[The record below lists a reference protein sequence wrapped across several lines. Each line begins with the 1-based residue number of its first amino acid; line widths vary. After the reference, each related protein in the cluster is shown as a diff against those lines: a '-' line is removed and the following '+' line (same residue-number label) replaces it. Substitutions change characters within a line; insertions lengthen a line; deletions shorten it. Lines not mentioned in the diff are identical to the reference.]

1 MVLVRGDVTAAQCL
15 VPEFWGQEHD
25 GYLNTKAFVFDSTS
39 KSASM
44 ESRQKVLSK
53 LFELNNIDSS
63 YGCRYR

>member
-15 VPEFWGQEHD
+15 VPEFWGQGHD

-44 ESRQKVLSK
+44 DSRQKVVSNCLS
-53 LFELNNIDSS
+53 
-63 YGCRYR
+63 